1 MTELFCENSYRL
13 KAVTAKNTVI
23 SPNFLVWKF
32 CGKAQLPH
40 SFARFARNYA
50 ENEPFCKIFTPG
62 NQVKLRYFSQCVI
75 GSCVDLLIANSEF
88 PFMKTQSFEISFSD
102 YHHMNILFSKQNL
115 RSRNQ

>member
-13 KAVTAKNTVI
+13 KA
-23 SPNFLVWKF
+23 
-32 CGKAQLPH
+32 
-40 SFARFARNYA
+40 
-50 ENEPFCKIFTPG
+50 
-62 NQVKLRYFSQCVI
+62 VI

-115 RSRNQ
+115 

>member
-13 KAVTAKNTVI
+13 KAV
-23 SPNFLVWKF
+23 F
-32 CGKAQLPH
+32 
-40 SFARFARNYA
+40 
-50 ENEPFCKIFTPG
+50 
-62 NQVKLRYFSQCVI
+62 

-115 RSRNQ
+115 